1 MSDGNKVWQPVAD
14 GPAHRTRLV
23 RGWARVGTDG
33 DLLWMESRDESVS
46 IELPPDIRLCR
57 LVDATPPAPAAW
69 GPPQAQ
75 PDAEGQW
82 AFEGDTPD
90 ELNVHW
96 FVKLYY
102 AEYTD
107 GGDFGLFAEPNH
119 ADGGYFAGEMIGTWR
134 KLLVDPWEVTL

>member
-1 MSDGNKVWQPVAD
+1 MDGKQWMPVVYGSLGTND
-14 GPAHRTRLV
+14 DECTVEVNGPKMTV
-23 RGWARVGTDG
+23 REEGEPVVT
-33 DLLWMESRDESVS
+33 VS
-46 IELPPDIRLCR
+46 LPAYLRLCH
-57 LVDATPPAPAAW
+57 LVDAPPPAPAAW
-69 GPPQAQ
+69 GPPMAQA
-75 PDAEGQW
+75 DAEGQW

-107 GGDFGLFAEPNH
+107 GGDLELFAEPNH

-134 KLLVDPWEVTL
+134 KLLVDPWEVQP